1 MEATM
6 TFSRSATP
14 LFFKG
19 VSREDLKWTI
29 NYLISLLEVPEPKK
43 TVSKEEEFLESLW
56 AMPDSYLSAEEEK
69 KIVEENRKVQHL
81 REFNYAE

>member
-6 TFSRSATP
+6 TFSRSTMP

-19 VSREDLKWTI
+19 VSHDDLKWSI
-29 NYLISLLEVPEPKK
+29 NYLIGLLEIPEAKK
-43 TVSKEEEFLESLW
+43 TISKEEEFLESLW

-69 KIVEENRKVQHL
+69 KIVEENRKVQQL